1 MVPSWPGAN
10 QTIRMSI
17 HDQLAHPNRL
27 PETIV
32 STDAIEQLNPF
43 VSASG
48 QPGEAVQPHWR
59 KRDYLLGGVCT
70 GQKWL
75 TATPLLLGDLIAML
89 GCHYLA
95 SIVIIAVFGFSM
107 PADHLLQGW
116 ATAIVFAGAGLMIG
130 LYPATAVSPVVEL
143 RQTVVTGWLAFATI
157 MLLNQMLATLSNF
170 EMIVGLCGAVF
181 ASVLVPLVRNI
192 VRHHFARYRWWG
204 ERVIII
210 GSGVQGQAIYRF
222 YQRGR
227 HRGLKPVGIVDS
239 AETAAGSVPAIQNGS
254 MVYLGPIS
262 RLPLLARKNYV
273 HWGIVAPGGCEGLN
287 MSELIRFCGVFHHL
301 ILLPTDMLVPSLWSA
316 SRECA
321 GVMGI
326 HVRDHLRSPLSGWTK
341 RSFDIIGAA
350 AGMIV
355 ASPILLSIAV
365 LVKLKSPGPVF
376 YGHERIGKSGVKFKA
391 WKFRSMVPNAAE
403 VLDKHL
409 ERDPELRRQWFE
421 DQKLRNDPR
430 IIPGI
435 GNLIR
440 KTSLDELP
448 QLWNVLVGDM
458 SLVGPRPIVTA
469 EIERYSEMY
478 PLYLRV
484 RPGIT
489 GLWQVS
495 GRNDTSYNQRVRL
508 DCYYVCNWS
517 IWLDVYIV
525 MRTFKTVM
533 LSEGAY

>member
-1 MVPSWPGAN
+1 
-10 QTIRMSI
+10 MSI
-17 HDQLAHPNRL
+17 QLPIALPNRL

-43 VSASG
+43 VSASN
-48 QPGEAVQPHWR
+48 QPGESLQPYWR
-59 KRDYLLGGVCT
+59 KRDYLIGGVCV
-70 GQKWL
+70 GQKCL
-75 TATPLLLGDLIAML
+75 TAMPLLVGDLLAIL
-89 GCHYLA
+89 GCHFSAALMI
-95 SIVIIAVFGFSM
+95 IVLLGISM
-107 PADHLLQGW
+107 PADYLLQGW
-116 ATAIVFAGAGLMIG
+116 ATAIVFAGAGFMIG

-143 RQTVVTGWLAFATI
+143 RQTVITGWLSFATI
-157 MLLNQMLATLSNF
+157 MMLNQMLATLSPF
-170 EMIVGLCGAVF
+170 EMLVGVTAAML
-181 ASVLVPLVRNI
+181 ASLLVPLVRNI
-192 VRHHFARYRWWG
+192 VRHHFSRYRWWG

-210 GSGVQGQAIYRF
+210 GSGVQGQAIYHF

-239 AETAAGSVPAIQNGS
+239 AETGTDSIPAIRNGS
-254 MVYLGPIS
+254 MAYLGPIS
-262 RLPLLARKNYV
+262 RLPTLARQKYV
-273 HWGIVAPGGCEGLN
+273 QWGIVAPGGCEGLN

-301 ILLPTDMLVPSLWSA
+301 ILLPTDMHVPSLWSV

-321 GVMGI
+321 GVMGV
-326 HVRDHLRSPLSGWTK
+326 HVRDHLRSPLASTIK
-341 RSFDIIGAA
+341 RTFDVIGAA
-350 AGMIV
+350 TGIII
-355 ASPILLSIAV
+355 ASPFLLMISA
-365 LVKLKSPGPVF
+365 LVKMRSPGPVF
-376 YGHERIGKSGVKFKA
+376 YGHERIGKSGKKFKA

-403 VLDKHL
+403 VLDEHL
-409 ERDPELRRQWFE
+409 ERDPEMRRQWIE

-430 IIPGI
+430 IIPGV
-435 GNLIR
+435 GNFIR

-458 SLVGPRPIVTA
+458 SLVGPRPIVTY

-517 IWLDVYIV
+517 IWLDAYILL
-525 MRTFKTVM
+525 RTIKTVVFR
-533 LSEGAY
+533 EGAY